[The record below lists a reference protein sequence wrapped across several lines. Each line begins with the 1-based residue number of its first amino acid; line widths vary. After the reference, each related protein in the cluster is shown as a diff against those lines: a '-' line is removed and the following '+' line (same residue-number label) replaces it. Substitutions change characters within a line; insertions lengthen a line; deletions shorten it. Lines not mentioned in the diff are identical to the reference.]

1 MNQEKLNNF
10 MVEYEKALTEAVLKY
25 NSEYRYP
32 VSDVPNVVAKMKVAI
47 ENNTFSAAG
56 RGFKG
61 ACKALGIKH
70 TYKAISAYLER

>member
-10 MVEYEKALTEAVLKY
+10 MVEYEKALTEAVMNY
-25 NSEYRYP
+25 NEEYRYP
-32 VSDVPNVVAKMKVAI
+32 VSDVPQVVSKMKIAI
-47 ENNTFSAAG
+47 VNNTYSAAG

-70 TYKAISAYLER
+70 TYKAINAYLEK